1 MIVCALD
8 AAYINATDE
17 NSNGCLNRSFGN
29 IKGLP
34 RLLFQCVDWPNRDG
48 NVRQVRRSEASA
60 ANVRLFRGLQPKS
73 LWRKFLQLPN
83 SKNLVQTN
91 WLGIETAK
99 SANFLSI
106 EGGYMK
112 SAIFA
117 VVLLTVG
124 CFSLPLFAQ
133 QQDLQEVMNAANA
146 LSARE
151 SELLGKKDAAGIAS
165 LFTSDGLL
173 VMLAPQFAFKPG
185 RDAIQKHY
193 QGIIDAGATSITLE
207 LKNLEL
213 RGNDGVWAAGNYSV
227 TVKDK
232 TIQGNWFRIL
242 KRENGTWK
250 IAMEAFA
257 RAGAIDAPPAA
268 TGSSPTPANSK

>member
-1 MIVCALD
+1 M
-8 AAYINATDE
+8 
-17 NSNGCLNRSFGN
+17 
-29 IKGLP
+29 P
-34 RLLFQCVDWPNRDG
+34 
-48 NVRQVRRSEASA
+48 
-60 ANVRLFRGLQPKS
+60 
-73 LWRKFLQLPN
+73 LPN
-83 SKNLVQTN
+83 AKHLVQTE
-91 WLGIETAK
+91 WLGDRAQPRVPTFYQSRGLHERR
-99 SANFLSI
+99 
-106 EGGYMK
+106 G
-112 SAIFA
+112 
-117 VVLLTVG
+117 VCRRLLTFG
-124 CFSLPLFAQ
+124 CFVFPVFAQ
-133 QQDLQEVMNAANA
+133 QQDLQEVMNAADA

-151 SELLGKKDAAGIAS
+151 SELLSKKDAAGIAS

-193 QGIIDAGATSITLE
+193 QGIIDAGATNIALE

-242 KRENGTWK
+242 KPENGTWK

-257 RAGAIDAPPAA
+257 RAGAIDAPAA
-268 TGSSPTPANSK
+268 AVGSSPANNK